1 MISSIE
7 IKTDRGLKG
16 FKFSH
21 QKIQLHVPVS
31 SYKDNVSFV
40 ISSCIYKKGSI
51 SNIPRHIIKETLILH
66 VA

>member
-21 QKIQLHVPVS
+21 KKKQLPIS
-31 SYKDNVSFV
+31 SYKDNVF
-40 ISSCIYKKGSI
+40 ICDFFM
-51 SNIPRHIIKETLILH
+51 HL
-66 VA
+66 

>member
-21 QKIQLHVPVS
+21 KKNNYQYPATKIMF
-31 SYKDNVSFV
+31 SFV
-40 ISSCIYKKGSI
+40 FSSCIYKKGSI

>member
-21 QKIQLHVPVS
+21 KKKTITSIQLQ
-31 SYKDNVSFV
+31 
-40 ISSCIYKKGSI
+40 
-51 SNIPRHIIKETLILH
+51 R
-66 VA
+66 